1 MTHHRNI
8 IRHDVTPAGSSR
20 DRIQTRTF
28 PISKFKT
35 NMRCGPFFDLESGV
49 MLLWYNYLISMK
61 VVEGGAR
68 IIMLNR

>member
-1 MTHHRNI
+1 
-8 IRHDVTPAGSSR
+8 
-20 DRIQTRTF
+20 
-28 PISKFKT
+28 
-35 NMRCGPFFDLESGV
+35 MRCGPFFDLESGV